1 VSKKGD
7 QKYRITIRNWEKYQR
22 EMRGGEKRKRRREW
36 VAISVDL
43 FSDPDY
49 LALDA
54 THSRLWLGLLLHS
67 GKVGPSFVL
76 SPSYARHLFDL
87 RRSCDFEVLK
97 NHGFIDL
104 EAATA
109 RAYKTNKTGQD
120 KTGKKVATLPK
131 KPLVEEVE
139 GLNIEAWNEW
149 VAHRRATKKPAYKTN
164 MKAIELATLTHEQ
177 QLACVRHS
185 ISNEYVGLFPENF
198 RGGSGPKKLTY
209 SEKLAA
215 DMRGK
220 GMIE

>member
-54 THSRLWLGLLLHS
+54 THSRWWLGQ
-67 GKVGPSFVL
+67 
-76 SPSYARHLFDL
+76 
-87 RRSCDFEVLK
+87 